1 MEIAREMKRSEISS
15 DGQDEDQHAAADR
28 PRRSPGTAA

>member
-1 MEIAREMKRSEISS
+1 MKHSEISS
-15 DGQDEDQHAAADR
+15 DGQDEDKQAAADR